1 MILQLPEIQALT
13 TLTADGRL
21 LFSTRI
27 VRLFAYGFLSVV
39 LALYLAEIGLSDQQ
53 IGWLLTWTLVGDA
66 VISLW
71 IASVADRIGRRRM
84 LILGAGLMVL
94 AGLVFALTGHI
105 LLLTLAAIIG
115 TISPSGLEVGP
126 FLSIEQAILPQTT
139 SNEYR
144 TQTFAW
150 YNLTGSFSTALG
162 ALAGGALAQTLQQL
176 GSTPLASYQVIVIG
190 YGLLGL
196 VLGILFS
203 RLSTAAE
210 AEAGGQPLREASHR
224 SRGAEERFSSS
235 PPRSP
240 APPLRFGLHRSRHVV
255 LRLSALFA
263 LDAFAGGLV
272 VQSLIAYWFHLRFG
286 VEPGLL
292 GAIFF
297 GANLLAGLSA
307 LAAARIAAR
316 FGLINTMVWTHI
328 PSNILLM
335 LVPLMPNLPLAIIT
349 LLVRFSIS
357 QMDVPTR
364 QSYTMA
370 VVDPDERSA
379 AAGATTIVRT
389 AASAVAP
396 VLTGTLL
403 GASLFNLP
411 FFLAGGLK
419 IIYDLLLYHNF
430 RTIKPPEER

>member
-13 TLTADGRL
+13 QLTTDGRL

-53 IGWLLTWTLVGDA
+53 IGWLLTWTLVGDTA
-66 VISLW
+66 ISLW

-84 LILGAGLMVL
+84 LILGAGLMIL

-139 SNEYR
+139 SNEHR
-144 TQTFAW
+144 TQIFAW

-176 GSTPLASYQVIVIG
+176 GSTPLASYRIIVVG

-196 VLGILFS
+196 ILGMLFAQ
-203 RLSTAAE
+203 LSPAAE
-210 AEAGGQPLREASHR
+210 VETQKQV
-224 SRGAEERFSSS
+224 SSS
-235 PPRSP
+235 PASRRLLVPS
-240 APPLRFGLHRSRHVV
+240 LRFGLHRSRPVV

-307 LAAARIAAR
+307 LAAARLATS

-335 LVPLMPNLPLAIIT
+335 LVPLMPNLPLAIMT
-349 LLVRFSIS
+349 LLLRFSIS

-370 VVDPDERSA
+370 VVDPNERSA

-389 AASAVAP
+389 AASAIAP

-403 GASLFNLP
+403 GAALFNLP